1 MTVADLLSF
10 CSANPGHVPA
20 MMQLSMMLQEEG
32 QSAEA
37 VEILQRIIEIF
48 PEDESTDSA
57 RTRLAAIYREQ
68 GQTEL
73 EIQQLQEQLLRCAD
87 DLNSAIRLQE
97 VQQQREALER
107 LPAQAAG
114 QVSLRQERPRVAE
127 LGQSRSR
134 SRLRSLSTAE

>member
-1 MTVADLLSF
+1 MAKIVRVQR
-10 CSANPGHVPA
+10 P
-20 MMQLSMMLQEEG
+20 
-32 QSAEA
+32 EA
-37 VEILQRIIEIF
+37 LRSLVER
-48 PEDESTDSA
+48 
-57 RTRLAAIYREQ
+57 
-68 GQTEL
+68 
-73 EIQQLQEQLLRCAD
+73 
-87 DLNSAIRLQE
+87 